1 MPIIANMSFDN
12 MDRKTLLDIRGDIK
26 SRLIALQISKID
38 EGQKDEYANMI
49 ASLENEIAGI
59 DTKLGELAK
68 ANAGKASVDSTLSDE
83 VASEYQLNRL
93 IQGLRTRI
101 ESIGAYKAGDQIHV
115 WLDRLRNV
123 YKLLVEPNL
132 STYPGLES
140 EFCYCVILNL
150 PLAGQNK
157 FSDESTWDTLKNGLK
172 SHYSADISVFQHL
185 AKVWTC
191 ELSGVKW
198 NELSSR
204 LTNVLTESKTSITAK
219 YKKDAKSLDAN
230 KVFDLIGAMLMS
242 EAVRVNSPET
252 YRQMLDSL
260 DSCSTADEVAKKAA
274 FYSDRLQGLESQVF
288 RVNRTT
294 VEPQKKPKR
303 RKGDKSDKEMTP
315 EKKKLIKAC
324 IQQKLCIKY
333 NLNEPCSEADCEYKH
348 SKVNDEA
355 YESQVAQMN
364 AIFGDW
370 ATDPFPEGN

>member
-172 SHYSADISVFQHL
+172 SVI
-185 AKVWTC
+185 
-191 ELSGVKW
+191 
-198 NELSSR
+198 
-204 LTNVLTESKTSITAK
+204 
-219 YKKDAKSLDAN
+219 
-230 KVFDLIGAMLMS
+230 
-242 EAVRVNSPET
+242 VR
-252 YRQMLDSL
+252 
-260 DSCSTADEVAKKAA
+260 
-274 FYSDRLQGLESQVF
+274 
-288 RVNRTT
+288 
-294 VEPQKKPKR
+294 
-303 RKGDKSDKEMTP
+303 
-315 EKKKLIKAC
+315 I
-324 IQQKLCIKY
+324 
-333 NLNEPCSEADCEYKH
+333 
-348 SKVNDEA
+348 
-355 YESQVAQMN
+355 
-364 AIFGDW
+364 
-370 ATDPFPEGN
+370 